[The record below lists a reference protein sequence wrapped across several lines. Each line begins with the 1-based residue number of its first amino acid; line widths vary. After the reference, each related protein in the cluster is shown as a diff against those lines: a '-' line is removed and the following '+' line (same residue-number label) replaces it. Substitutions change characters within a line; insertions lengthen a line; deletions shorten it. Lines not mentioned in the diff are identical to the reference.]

1 VLVMGLPVSYDELR
15 YGGAYI
21 LGLRR
26 HEWRRARAAE
36 KLVGAGWRGLIA
48 AEGVDGH
55 ERPADLDA
63 VSAAEFPGLRW
74 AGHLSAGH
82 RGCSLGHMRLWKYVV
97 DAGLQWA
104 VIFEDDVLPHPRLA
118 ELGPIWWAE
127 TVEFERASG
136 LGLDMVL
143 LGNQMNVA
151 WIETVQEKVV
161 ASPAYCLHA
170 YVLTQSGARKLMTK
184 IEQLTYSG
192 AAMPMNDIL
201 VYSMLA
207 AGELHYCCWNRG
219 PTERGVPV
227 FSLEM
232 PLAYVKENDV
242 AIWHRDTGLFSQN
255 GRGGSTLHDFKPS
268 YMFGT
273 SDSVGDEEI
282 KAYLKREGEAL

>member
-1 VLVMGLPVSYDELR
+1 MGLPVSYDDLR
-15 YGGAYI
+15 CGGAYI

-26 HEWRRARAAE
+26 HEWRRACAAE
-36 KLVGAGWRGLIA
+36 KLAAAGWRGLIA

-55 ERPADLDA
+55 ERPADLEA

-127 TVEFERASG
+127 TVQFERASG

-143 LGNQMNVA
+143 LGNQMNDA
-151 WIETVQEKVV
+151 WIGSVQNKVV
-161 ASPAYCLHA
+161 QTPAYCLHA
-170 YVLTQSGARKLMTK
+170 YVLTQSGARKIMTK

-192 AAMPMNDIL
+192 APMPMNDIL
-201 VYSMLA
+201 VYRMLA
-207 AGELHYCCWNRG
+207 GGELHYCCWNRG

-227 FSLEM
+227 FSLDM
-232 PLAYVKENDV
+232 PLAYVKEHDV
-242 AIWHRDTGLFSQN
+242 AIWHRDTGLFYQN

-273 SDSVGDEEI
+273 SDAVGDEEI
-282 KAYLKREGEAL
+282 RAYLRAQGETVD